1 MQHIDTDMLIDI
13 LNVIK
18 DSIDKI
24 AKYDYRRISELDEAV
39 LVHDADTLAGA
50 IIHTAAEST
59 GTTVEDVGEID
70 LQDLNLVV
78 SDFDNRTVRITA
90 AALVDFVEKN
100 YRNYWVWL
108 PKIEEGS
115 GGSYTKLTWEFTNDT
130 HPGETDG
137 IDKAIEDE
145 LAKKDLIARSFITGL
160 DPEGDP
166 VPLGAHVLRLANATG
181 INPADVVNSSFLDD
195 LDARY
200 AAHGAY
206 LSPEDAEA
214 TYETKAHASNTYETL
229 AHASDTYE
237 TQANHTA
244 DVTNMQ
250 AAINNK
256 LDSSTAANTYETKSH
271 ASSTYETS
279 AHASDTYLTKSDASN
294 TYATKGEVP
303 TQVADDTHNGLMGSG
318 HVVALTT
325 ATSDI
330 TNIKNTLNGLPSDFS
345 NFITDSDAIDGHHGI
360 SHSREAWSDEN
371 HYPERRFDHAGKT
384 SG

>member
-1 MQHIDTDMLIDI
+1 MATTSGTHTFTPDWPESWTEDMQHIDTDMRIDI

-130 HPGETDG
+130 
-137 IDKAIEDE
+137 
-145 LAKKDLIARSFITGL
+145 RWY
-160 DPEGDP
+160 
-166 VPLGAHVLRLANATG
+166 R
-181 INPADVVNSSFLDD
+181 
-195 LDARY
+195 
-200 AAHGAY
+200 
-206 LSPEDAEA
+206 
-214 TYETKAHASNTYETL
+214 
-229 AHASDTYE
+229 
-237 TQANHTA
+237 
-244 DVTNMQ
+244 
-250 AAINNK
+250 
-256 LDSSTAANTYETKSH
+256 
-271 ASSTYETS
+271 
-279 AHASDTYLTKSDASN
+279 
-294 TYATKGEVP
+294 
-303 TQVADDTHNGLMGSG
+303 
-318 HVVALTT
+318 
-325 ATSDI
+325 
-330 TNIKNTLNGLPSDFS
+330 
-345 NFITDSDAIDGHHGI
+345 
-360 SHSREAWSDEN
+360 
-371 HYPERRFDHAGKT
+371 
-384 SG
+384 